1 MKTVLKGLTTAAL
14 FAAAMTAP
22 ASAQTKSWGFGVHG
36 AYFKSGTL
44 AKNET
49 TNDASAVRLQM
60 DNNSMWGGN
69 LEYWFPGA
77 RWGLRGNFDYS
88 KSMFIYDRNTDDDAI
103 PDESFDDDETDA
115 VGLGDN
121 SIYAGD
127 ANIMLRLL
135 SPTPD
140 RRFAPFLS
148 LGGGWM
154 TWDQATDGQSVDIQ
168 LPTVDAQIQGNSQ
181 SEPVV
186 TGSIGTDIFF
196 TDNIALRLEAKDYW
210 NPASPYLKL
219 SELGNSADAE
229 GARHH
234 DGTHNGVFSAGF
246 SFLFGGR
253 PVVEPGFI
261 AEAPA
266 PPPPPPPAPAK
277 PTTEQVAMC
286 TVNANGQLE
295 MVNATRDLGTREIFV
310 TRNGQRSAFVT
321 AYPANDPYYVQNSS
335 WYVSSRPLIISLEP
349 TTGTRT
355 DATVELPANR
365 IELVNFGS
373 TTPMMSNDLVWVGSV
388 HGTPLYAKRA
398 DVSSDLM
405 PDLTAKLRT
414 SGDLEVVLGDSAFAD
429 RYTAGIPT
437 FYMAVAPGENECT
450 FQPVSSTR
458 VVRRTRG

>member
-14 FAAAMTAP
+14 LAAAMTAP
-22 ASAQTKSWGFGVHG
+22 ASAQLKSWGFGVHG
-36 AYFKSGTL
+36 AYFHSGTL
-44 AKNET
+44 ARMET
-49 TNDASAVRLQM
+49 GSSTTTETKLQM
-60 DNNSMWGGN
+60 DNSGMWGAN
-69 LEYWFPGA
+69 LEYWFPSG

-88 KSMFIYDRNTDDDAI
+88 KSPFIYEVSTDNNTNLEINND
-103 PDESFDDDETDA
+103 PDA
-115 VGLGDN
+115 VGIGDN

-135 SPTPD
+135 TPTVD
-140 RRFAPFLS
+140 KRFAPFLS

-154 TWDQATDGQSVDIQ
+154 TWDQATDGNPVDFR
-168 LPTVDAQIQGNSQ
+168 LAAVDAQIQGNSQ

-196 TDNIALRLEAKDYW
+196 TDNVALRLEAKDYW

-229 GARHH
+229 GSRHH

-253 PVVEPGFI
+253 AVAEPGFI
-261 AEAPA
+261 AEA
-266 PPPPPPPAPAK
+266 PPPPPPPAPAPPK

-286 TVNANGQLE
+286 VVNSNGQLE

-310 TRNGQRSAFVT
+310 NRNGQRVAFST
-321 AYPANDPYYVQNSS
+321 AYTASDPYYIQNSS
-335 WYVSSRPLIISLEP
+335 WYVANRPLIISLEP
-349 TTGTRT
+349 AGTTRT
-355 DATVELPANR
+355 DVDVTLPANR

-373 TTPMMSNDLVWVGSV
+373 TTPLMSNDLVYVGSA

-398 DVSSDLM
+398 DVAVDLM
-405 PDLTAKLRT
+405 PDLQAKLRT
-414 SGDLEVVLGDSAFAD
+414 SNDLEVVLGDSAFAD

-437 FYMAVAPGENECT
+437 FYMAVAPAENQCS